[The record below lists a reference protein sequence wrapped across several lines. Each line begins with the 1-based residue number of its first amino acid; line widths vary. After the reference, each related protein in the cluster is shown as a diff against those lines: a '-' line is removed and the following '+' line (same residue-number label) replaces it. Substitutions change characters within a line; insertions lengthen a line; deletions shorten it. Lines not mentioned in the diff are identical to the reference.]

1 MSKTL
6 ISILSG
12 LGGMFGWG
20 TSDFFA
26 SQSSEKTGHFKTFL
40 WSQIAGIILIF
51 LVFLFVLPSL
61 SMSPFVVFMTLI
73 AGIGYALGYLLFY
86 TGFEIGN
93 VSIISA
99 VVNTQNIFVVLIG
112 IFIFKEVVTLGQIFG
127 IILILVGAVLVSVNI
142 KDFMNKKITAAK
154 GVKET
159 LLSALFFGVIYWPFN
174 KYIGEHSNWLTGS
187 LLIKAI
193 AILTV
198 LAIAYFKKEKISI
211 SKVNQKS
218 KVVIALVGILEALA
232 VLSISFGSVVG
243 SIAIVGPI
251 AACLTAVTVSL
262 SVIFLK
268 EKISKLQIAA
278 ITMIIFGVIVT
289 AI

>member
-1 MSKTL
+1 MNNTI

-26 SQSSEKTGHFKTFL
+26 SQSSQKTGHFRTFL

-51 LVFLFVLPSL
+51 AVFLFVLPSI
-61 SMSPFVVFMTLI
+61 SISPFVFLMILI

-93 VSIISA
+93 VSVISA
-99 VVNTQNIFVVLIG
+99 VVNTQNVFVILIG
-112 IFIFKEVVTLGQIFG
+112 IFLFKEVVSFRQIAGILGV
-127 IILILVGAVLVSVNI
+127 LIGAVLVSINI
-142 KDFMNKKITAAK
+142 DDFKNKKISFAK

-159 LLSALFFGVIYWPFN
+159 LMSAFLFGVIFWPFN
-174 KYIGEHSNWLTGS
+174 KYVGENSHWLTGS
-187 LLIKAI
+187 LLIKLVAI
-193 AILTV
+193 VTILV
-198 LAIAYFKKEKISI
+198 IAFVKKEKISI
-211 SKVNQKS
+211 SKISNKS
-218 KVVIALVGILEALA
+218 KLVIGLVGILEALA
-232 VLSISFGSVVG
+232 VLSISFGSTIG

-251 AACLTAVTVSL
+251 SACLTAITVSL
-262 SVIFLK
+262 SVVFLK
-268 EKISKLQIAA
+268 EKISKLQIVA
-278 ITMIIFGVIVT
+278 ILMIILGVVVT